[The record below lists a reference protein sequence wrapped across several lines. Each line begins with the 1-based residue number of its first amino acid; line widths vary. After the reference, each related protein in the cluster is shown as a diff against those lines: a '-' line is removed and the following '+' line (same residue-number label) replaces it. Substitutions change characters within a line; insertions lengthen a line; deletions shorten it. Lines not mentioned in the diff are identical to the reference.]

1 MSNIDNSN
9 LDSKTRLLKQKEN
22 EILNHLNNVQKKESV
37 KKKSIHNEETHY
49 LNSDLDSFINSSEY
63 AEDIYNIEKNSI
75 NDNLNNNVNLLLMA
89 KEEEIHNKYEDSL
102 KIYNNILEKE
112 PNCLIF
118 DVYKGKV
125 SSLSYLKKYDE
136 AFDFIE
142 KIVKNKFSNREI
154 LLLKSEVYYIKE
166 EYNNSLKCINNILE
180 IKNKDE
186 EILSFK
192 LKILYHLKDTNM
204 NELINCLNK
213 LYKINQDNPD
223 ALYYFGKLSQD
234 AEKYEEAIKYYLKAI
249 DQIKEVE
256 IYENLG
262 ICYQH
267 INKYKEALIYYE
279 KYSIYHPKEINFYN
293 MGVCSF
299 ILKLFN
305 KSNEYFT
312 MCSELNPK
320 NYLSLNYKGLSCLK
334 LGNEK
339 KAECQFHKVIQINP
353 FFYEAYINLIN
364 INLDKY
370 KYEDALNIIKKARN
384 NLKKDENYDDVKN
397 QFLNELDKYE
407 IKIKLEKEDDKKNQC
422 SCQGCLIF

>member
-1 MSNIDNSN
+1 MSNYDDSDLDINS
-9 LDSKTRLLKQKEN
+9 KLLKEN
-22 EILNHLNNVQKKESV
+22 DILNNLQNNESM
-37 KKKSIHNEETHY
+37 KKKSIQNEETHY
-49 LNSDLDSFINSSEY
+49 INPNLDSFINSSEY
-63 AEDIYNIEKNSI
+63 AEDIYNIEKNSNYDNNNN
-75 NDNLNNNVNLLLMA
+75 NDNLMLMA

-125 SSLSYLKKYDE
+125 TSLSYLKKYDE
-136 AFDFIE
+136 AFNFIE
-142 KIVKNKFSNREI
+142 NVVKNKFSNREI
-154 LLLKSEVYYIKE
+154 LLLKSEVYYIKN

-186 EILSFK
+186 EILSYK

-204 NELINCLNK
+204 NELIKCLNK
-213 LYKINQDNPD
+213 LYKINQNNPD

-234 AEKYEEAIKYYLKAI
+234 EEKYEEAIKYYLKSI
-249 DQIKEVE
+249 DLIKDAE

-279 KYSIYHPKEINFYN
+279 KYSIYHPKEKNFYN
-293 MGVCSF
+293 MGLCSF
-299 ILKLFN
+299 QLKLFN

-312 MCSELNPK
+312 MCNELNQK
-320 NYLSLNYKGLSCLK
+320 NYLSLYYKGLSFLK

-364 INLDKY
+364 INLEKFKY
-370 KYEDALNIIKKARN
+370 DDALNVIKKARK

-407 IKIKLEKEDDKKNQC
+407 IKIKLDKEDEKKNQC
-422 SCQGCLIF
+422 NCQVCLIF

>member
-1 MSNIDNSN
+1 MSNYDDSDLDINS
-9 LDSKTRLLKQKEN
+9 KLLKEN
-22 EILNHLNNVQKKESV
+22 DILNNLQNNESM
-37 KKKSIHNEETHY
+37 KKKSIQNEETHY
-49 LNSDLDSFINSSEY
+49 INPNLDSFINSSEY

-186 EILSFK
+186 EILSYK

-204 NELINCLNK
+204 NELIKCLNK
-213 LYKINQDNPD
+213 IYKINQNNPD

-234 AEKYEEAIKYYLKAI
+234 EEKYEEAIKYYLKSI
-249 DQIKEVE
+249 DLIKDAE

-262 ICYQH
+262 ICYQK
-267 INKYKEALIYYE
+267 INEYKEALIYYE
-279 KYSIYHPKEINFYN
+279 KYSIYIPKDVIYYK
-293 MGVCSF
+293 MGLCSLE
-299 ILKLFN
+299 LKLYN
-305 KSNEYFT
+305 KANEYFT
-312 MCSELNPK
+312 MCITLN
-320 NYLSLNYKGLSCLK
+320 NRNVEAMNYKGICYVN
-334 LGNEK
+334 LGIEK
-339 KAECQFHKVIQINP
+339 KAERNFLKAIVTDCNFHKS
-353 FFYEAYINLIN
+353 YLNLIKFYVSKRKYDDAKN
-364 INLDKY
+364 ILKIAFKNVKLENDSEDKEKYICDLENL
-370 KYEDALNIIKKARN
+370 EELIKKEREEYEQ
-384 NLKKDENYDDVKN
+384 KKD
-397 QFLNELDKYE
+397 
-407 IKIKLEKEDDKKNQC
+407 C
-422 SCQGCLIF
+422 SCQGCNIL